1 MDPLPSAP
9 AGAPPATR
17 DSYKDRFVPVASWA
31 MYDFANTIF
40 SALVVTQYLPDI
52 LEQETGKDIVMGLAM
67 AASMVLSAFF
77 GPFLGAL
84 ADAMGRTK
92 AQVLLWSAVCCAGGV
107 ALSFVPPGHP
117 WWLVGIFC
125 LANVAYNTGIS
136 LYDAFLPDLATPPR
150 MGFVSGIGVGVG
162 YLGALLGYPVALAVT
177 REHGDRSAFA
187 VAGILMAVFTIP
199 FALFVR
205 ERTSGVRRRFTPALG
220 LAEFRQAHATIRGLP
235 GKPVLFL
242 FLLGNLLAVDSLN
255 SMIQWAAQFFRDE
268 DTFAASKEQVTALLV
283 GLSISGTVAGIVAGR
298 VCDAI
303 GAHRVLLAA
312 MASLAIVA
320 VVDFASRDRLLSTW
334 VTILLGGFGAA
345 GVWLA
350 GRRVLVDLAPADR
363 LGEYMGILGA
373 TRKAS
378 VFGTVLLGYLA
389 DRCGWRVA
397 ILALAV
403 PLAGGIVCVSAALAK
418 RRRTAGA

>member
-1 MDPLPSAP
+1 
-9 AGAPPATR
+9 
-17 DSYKDRFVPVASWA
+17 

-40 SALVVTQYLPDI
+40 SALVVTQYLPQI
-52 LEQETGKDIVMGLAM
+52 LKAETGKDLVMGLTM
-67 AASMVLSAFF
+67 AVSMVFSAFL

-84 ADAMGRTK
+84 ADVTGRTK
-92 AQVLLWSAVCCAGGV
+92 AQVLLWTAVCCAGGV
-107 ALSFVPPGHP
+107 ALSLTPPGHP

-136 LYDAFLPDLATPPR
+136 LYDAFLPDVASQPR

-162 YLGALLGYPVALAVT
+162 YLGALVGYPIALAVT
-177 REHGDRSAFA
+177 REHGDRSAFL
-187 VAGILMAVFTIP
+187 VAGLLMALFSVP

-205 ERTSGVRRRFTPALG
+205 ERTSGERRRFTPALG
-220 LAEFRQAHATIRGLP
+220 LAEFREAHATIRALP
-235 GKPVLFL
+235 RQPVLFL

-255 SMIQWAAQFFRDE
+255 SMIQWAAQFFRDA
-268 DTFAASKEQVTALLV
+268 DTFNADQEEVTVLLV
-283 GLSISGTVAGIVAGR
+283 GLSISGTVFGIVAGR

-312 MASLAIVA
+312 MVSLAAVA

-334 VTILLGGFGAA
+334 TTIVLGGFGAA

-350 GRRVLVDLAPADR
+350 GRRMLVDLAPRER
-363 LGEYMGILGA
+363 LAEYMGILGV

-378 VFGTVLLGYLA
+378 VFGTVLLGILA
-389 DRCGWRVA
+389 DSAGWRVA
-397 ILALAV
+397 ILALSV
-403 PLAGGIVCVSAALAK
+403 PLLAGFCLVTAALS
-418 RRRTAGA
+418 RRRREAEAAAR